1 MDSQDLKNI
10 NFHIILFIKSNVND
24 TNELNEPSSETVLNT
39 NKQMVYCDPTPK
51 QNKNTF
57 SRKQFWCF
65 SPLTLPFL

>member
-51 QNKNTF
+51 
-57 SRKQFWCF
+57 
-65 SPLTLPFL
+65 